1 MPVSLTPLARVTV
14 DIDRKGRSYLSGLY
28 GGKGAIQRL
37 KRLGAEKEFFSRINK
52 LSATIVANNARKI
65 APILSGALQRKIKPF
80 ASKRITQNNKPSQFI
95 FGGLVVVDVRRRAR
109 RGEGTLIKEGK
120 SAEIVG
126 YGKRTSLGMY
136 RSPSQ
141 TKSGEFIRQAGN
153 PYLRTARTKSRPAI
167 AGLWT
172 REMRK
177 WLEHNG
183 IDTYGWNNA

>member
-1 MPVSLTPLARVTV
+1 MIAMPEVRV
-14 DIDRKGRSYLSGLY
+14 DLNRKGQTYLAGLY
-28 GGKGAIQRL
+28 GSKGAIQKLR
-37 KRLGAEKEFFSRINK
+37 RLGAEREFFSRINK

-65 APILSGALQRKIKPF
+65 APTLSGALQRKIKPF

-136 RSPSQ
+136 RSPERS
-141 TKSGEFIRQAGN
+141 KSGQVIRQAGN

>member
-1 MPVSLTPLARVTV
+1 MSMALPSVRVDTN
-14 DIDRKGRSYLSGLY
+14 RKGNSYLAGLY
-28 GGKGAIQRL
+28 GSKGAIQKL
-37 KRLGAEKEFFSRINK
+37 KRLGAERTFFSKINK

-65 APILSGALQRKIKPF
+65 APVMSGALQSKIKPF

-109 RGEGTLIKEGK
+109 RGEGALIKEGK
-120 SAEIVG
+120 SAEIIG

-136 RSPSQ
+136 RSPER

-153 PYLRTARTKSRPAI
+153 PYLRTARTRSRPAI
-167 AGLWT
+167 AALWT

-177 WLEHNG
+177 WLAHNG
-183 IDTYGWNNA
+183 IDTYSWDRA